1 MEKKILIALDD
12 STHSRFALKYA
23 LAASELIDALHYVL
37 IYAHPKI
44 SEIMAEEAKTN
55 HKVRRELEHLV
66 RKQREIADALLEDGR
81 ATLVRGGIDKARI
94 TTSALAYGQ
103 GIAKDLILYAEKHRL
118 DAIVAG
124 RRGISSLQSF
134 FMGSVS
140 NNLILQSMEIPVWV
154 VGAKVTPKNILI
166 AVDGRENALRALDH
180 VAFILGPPKD
190 LNLTLLHMRPR
201 LRDYCE
207 IDIDA
212 ASAEAETRIIQT
224 DASGCVEAFYP
235 KVEAKLKAFGFDMDR
250 VAFKK
255 LDTLTTIAGGI
266 VKEAQKGD
274 FDTIVLGRRG
284 ADSQGFT
291 GRVSH
296 HVLNSLTDKAVWII
310 P

>member
-23 LAASELIDALHYVL
+23 LAASDLIDDLHYVL

-55 HKVRRELEHLV
+55 YKVRRELEHLA
-66 RKQREIADALLEDGR
+66 RMQREVADALLQDGQ
-81 ATLVRGGIDKARI
+81 ATLVQGGIAEARI
-94 TTSALAYGQ
+94 TTKALAYGQ
-103 GIAKDLILYAEKHRL
+103 GIAKDLILFAEKHRL

-140 NNLILQSMEIPVWV
+140 NNLVLQSLEIPVWV
-154 VGAKVTPKNILI
+154 VGGKVTPKNILV

-180 VAFILGPPKD
+180 LAFMLGPPKD
-190 LNLTLLHMRPR
+190 INLTLLHMRPR
-201 LRDYCE
+201 LRDFCE

-212 ASAEAETRIIQT
+212 DSTEAETQIIET
-224 DASGCVEAFYP
+224 DAQGCVDAFFP
-235 KVEAKLKAFGFDMDR
+235 KVEAKLREFGFDPDR
-250 VAFKK
+250 VVFKT

-274 FDTIVLGRRG
+274 YDTIVLGRRG
-284 ADSQGFT
+284 AETQGFT

-296 HVLNSLTDKAVWII
+296 HALNSLTDRAVWIV

>member
-23 LAASELIDALHYVL
+23 LAASDLIDDLHYVL
-37 IYAHPKI
+37 IYAHLKI
-44 SEIMAEEAKTN
+44 SEIMAEEARTN
-55 HKVRRELEHLV
+55 HKVRRELDHMA
-66 RKQREIADALLEDGR
+66 RKQREIADALLENGR
-81 ATLVRGGIDKARI
+81 AILVQGGIDEARI
-94 TTSALAYGQ
+94 STAALAYGQ

-140 NNLILQSMEIPVWV
+140 NNLVLQSLEIPVWV
-154 VGAKVTPKNILI
+154 VGDKLTPKKILV
-166 AVDGRENALRALDH
+166 AVDGRETALRALDH
-180 VAFILGPPKD
+180 LAFMLGPPKNM
-190 LNLTLLHMRPR
+190 NLTIVHMRPR

-212 ASAEAETRIIQT
+212 ASAEAETRIIET
-224 DASGCVEAFYP
+224 DASGCVDAFFP
-235 KVEAKLKAFGFDMDR
+235 RVEAKLKEFGFDPGQ
-250 VAFKK
+250 VSFKK
-255 LDTLTTIAGGI
+255 MDTLTTIAGGI

-274 FDTIVLGRRG
+274 YDTIVLGRRG
-284 ADSQGFT
+284 ADTPGFT

-296 HVLNSLTDKAVWII
+296 HVLNALTDKAVWII